1 MGASVELPNFLKT
14 QVREGKV
21 VLVLGAGASQGA
33 AQTHGAKPPNGAQL
47 ARLIADHFLGD
58 RFPTAPLS
66 QTSEYAISESSLVE
80 VQEFIRSIFDS
91 LEPATFHRLIPKFR
105 WHGLATTN
113 YDRIIEKAYEIEG
126 GCLQVAQPI
135 ISNGDRIQDALR
147 SPDSVLLLKLHGCI
161 SRAASEECPLIL
173 TTDQYVQYK
182 VGRSRL
188 FTTLQEW
195 AYERPLVFIG
205 HSIQDPDL
213 RAILLELSGLGD
225 RRARCYG
232 VVPDVDEIASRYWES
247 KKLTLLKGSCQEF
260 LETLD
265 RDISANARVLSSL
278 LRTQESHPIS
288 ERFRSTDTV
297 LSDTC
302 RSFLT
307 NDVQHV
313 RSATSER
320 VEPKHF
326 YRGLSR
332 GWAAI
337 EQNLDVRRKLGDT
350 ILTDVVLA
358 EPGDHL
364 DAVEIILIK
373 GHAGSGKSVLLRRI
387 AWDASHDYN
396 AVALMLQPQ
405 GSLVPNAIREL
416 LGAIDDRLYLF
427 IDDAADRAREITTLV
442 REIGNEGKR
451 LTLLIAERSNEW
463 NISGT
468 GVDPYLREQYLV
480 PYLEIAE
487 INGLID
493 LLAQHRALGTLEQ
506 SSSDER
512 VAAFEQR
519 AGRQLLVALHEA
531 TLGRPFEDI
540 IKDEYDNIV
549 PAEAQEM
556 YLSIC
561 VLNRLSVPV
570 RAGLVSRMHDIP
582 FEYFKQHF
590 FRPLE
595 HVVQTS
601 YDSLLRDYTYA
612 ARHPQIAE
620 IAFQRVL
627 VDAEQRLDK
636 YLRCLK
642 ALNIDYTS
650 DERAFRQ
657 MVRGRTLQDLFPSS
671 EMARYIFK
679 VARET
684 VGADP
689 FLLQQMALYEMN
701 SQNGS
706 LNRAAEL
713 LDQAAGAAP
722 YDTSIKHS
730 RAEFLLR
737 LADIARTPLEREQR
751 LREAMRI
758 ASSLR
763 DDRRGRISGSYA
775 FHTIVKVGLKRLEDL
790 LDDTAPTVSEE
801 AVSSAIRSVE
811 GSLFDGLQRFPDDSY
826 LLTSE
831 AQLAT
836 LLQDSARAT
845 SAIRAAF
852 EANPRNGIIAVRL
865 AKILD
870 AAGDH
875 SGARSTLQTSLDNN
889 PGDKRLHYAL
899 AKFLMRHDLQ
909 AADQIEYH
917 LQRSFTSGDAN
928 YDAQLLYARQ
938 IYVKGDVNGAK
949 ERFRTLGTA
958 KVGPDIRNRMR
969 YPLDGWF
976 RGQVVRLEATYC
988 FVTRD
993 GIGDWVFAHRSEVDT
1008 ALWTTLRM
1016 GSRVR
1021 FHITFT
1027 MKGPAAADLAP
1038 ETVDT

>member
-1 MGASVELPNFLKT
+1 M
-14 QVREGKV
+14 
-21 VLVLGAGASQGA
+21 
-33 AQTHGAKPPNGAQL
+33 
-47 ARLIADHFLGD
+47 
-58 RFPTAPLS
+58 
-66 QTSEYAISESSLVE
+66 
-80 VQEFIRSIFDS
+80 
-91 LEPATFHRLIPKFR
+91 
-105 WHGLATTN
+105 
-113 YDRIIEKAYEIEG
+113 
-126 GCLQVAQPI
+126 
-135 ISNGDRIQDALR
+135 
-147 SPDSVLLLKLHGCI
+147 
-161 SRAASEECPLIL
+161 
-173 TTDQYVQYK
+173 
-182 VGRSRL
+182 
-188 FTTLQEW
+188 
-195 AYERPLVFIG
+195 
-205 HSIQDPDL
+205 
-213 RAILLELSGLGD
+213 
-225 RRARCYG
+225 
-232 VVPDVDEIASRYWES
+232 
-247 KKLTLLKGSCQEF
+247 
-260 LETLD
+260 
-265 RDISANARVLSSL
+265 
-278 LRTQESHPIS
+278 QESHPIA

-313 RSATSER
+313 RSATSVR
-320 VEPKHF
+320 VEPKYF

-337 EQNLDVRRKLGDT
+337 EQNLDVHRKLVDT

-358 EPGDHL
+358 ESGDHP
-364 DAVEIILIK
+364 DDVEIILIK

-451 LTLLIAERSNEW
+451 LTLLLAERSNEW
-463 NISGT
+463 NISGAV
-468 GVDPYLREQYLV
+468 VDPYLSEQYLV
-480 PYLEIAE
+480 PYLEITE
-487 INGLID
+487 IKGLID
-493 LLAQHRALGTLEQ
+493 LLAQHRALGTLEE

-512 VAAFEQR
+512 VAAFDQR

-556 YLSIC
+556 YLTIC
-561 VLNRLSVPV
+561 VLNRLHVPV
-570 RAGLVSRMHDIP
+570 RAGLVARMHDIP
-582 FEYFKQHF
+582 FNYFEQRF
-590 FRPLE
+590 FHPLE

-601 YDSLLRDYTYA
+601 YDSLLRDHTYV

-620 IAFQRVL
+620 IVFQRVL

-657 MVRGRTLQDLFPSS
+657 MVRGRALQDLFPSS
-671 EMARYIFK
+671 EMARHIFK
-679 VARET
+679 VARDT

-701 SQNGS
+701 STNGS
-706 LNRAAEL
+706 LNRASEL
-713 LDQAAGAAP
+713 LDQAASTAP
-722 YDTSIKHS
+722 YDSSIKHTK
-730 RAEFLLR
+730 AELMLR
-737 LADIARTPLEREQR
+737 LADIASMPLEREQR

-763 DDRRGRISGSYA
+763 DDRPGRVSGSYA
-775 FHTIVKVGLKRLEDL
+775 FHTIAKIGLKRLEDL
-790 LDDTAPTVSEE
+790 LNDTAPMVSEE
-801 AVSSAIRSVE
+801 AVSSEIRSVE
-811 GSLFDGLQRFPDDSY
+811 SGLFDGLQRFPDDSY
-826 LLTSE
+826 LLTAE
-831 AQLAT
+831 AQLAM
-836 LLQDSARAT
+836 LLKDSARAI
-845 SAIRAAF
+845 SAMRSAF
-852 EANPRNGIIAVRL
+852 KANPRNGAIAVRL
-865 AKILD
+865 AKSLE
-870 AAGDH
+870 AGGDL
-875 SGARSTLQTSLDNN
+875 SGARSTIETSLNNN
-889 PGDKRLHYAL
+889 PGDKRLHYTF
-899 AKFLMRHDLQ
+899 AKLLMRHDLP

-917 LQRSFTSGDAN
+917 LQRSFTRGDTN

-938 IYVKGDVNGAK
+938 LYVKGDVNGAK
-949 ERFRTLGTA
+949 ERFRTLAAA
-958 KVGPDIRNRMR
+958 KVGPDIRSKMR

-976 RGQVVRLEATYC
+976 GGRVVRLEATYC

-993 GIGDWVFAHRSEVDT
+993 GIGDWVFAHRSQADT
-1008 ALWTTLRM
+1008 ALWTTL
-1016 GSRVR
+1016 GVGCRVR

-1027 MKGPAAADLAP
+1027 MKGPAAADLVR